1 MQLMGGTDGFVKKL
15 DELFTT
21 ETKLSGREQPDITG
35 LMGQYAHG
43 NEPSHHMAYLYDYAG
58 VPSKTQY
65 RVRQILDHFYKP
77 TPDGLIGN
85 EDCGQMSAWY
95 VLSASGFYSVLPG
108 QTRYD
113 LGTPLFKEVVFNL
126 ENGKKFIIR
135 APKVSPSNI
144 YINSAKWNGRPLAW
158 SYIVQEQIMAGGVL
172 ELDMSDKPNDK
183 AFPSY
188 SSSSVYQEQLAV
200 PIIEG
205 DRVFGSSTS
214 VSMKALSPRAV
225 IRYTLDGSEPNQ
237 NSTVY
242 SSPIKVDRTS
252 TVKAVAFLADI
263 RSRVAEATFSKRA
276 NDWTV
281 KLISQYNS
289 QYPGGGDNA
298 IIDGLRG
305 NENFAAGEWQG
316 FWAKPFEAVIDLQ
329 RQTEIRSVG
338 GSFLQSAR
346 SWIWMPANIKFE
358 ISNNGTDWTE
368 VADIKTDVP
377 LTEMKPTI
385 KEFRQTISPV
395 KVRYVRVRALNIG
408 KIPSWHLGAGGDPW
422 IFVDEIF
429 INN

>member
-1 MQLMGGTDGFVKKL
+1 MQLMGGTNGFVNKL

-35 LMGQYAHG
+35 LIGQYAHG

-65 RVRQILDHFYKP
+65 RVRKILDEFYKP

-108 QTRYD
+108 QQRYD

-135 APKVSPSNI
+135 APKVSPSNF
-144 YINSAKWNGRPLAW
+144 YINSAKWNGRRHEW

-183 AFPSY
+183 AFSAY
-188 SSSSVYQEQLAV
+188 STSSVYQEQLAV

-205 DRVFGSSTS
+205 ERVFSASTLI
-214 VSMKALSPRAV
+214 SMKALSPRAI
-225 IRYTLDGSEPNQ
+225 IRYTLDGSDP
-237 NSTVY
+237 NSTSAVY
-242 SSPIKVDRTS
+242 SSPIKVERTS
-252 TVKAVAFLADI
+252 TVKAAAFLADI
-263 RSRVAEATFSKRA
+263 RSRVSEATFSKRA

-289 QYPGGGDNA
+289 QYPGGGDDA

-316 FWAKPFEAVIDLQ
+316 FWGKPFEAVIDLQ
-329 RQTEIRSVG
+329 RETEIRSVG

-358 ISNNGTDWTE
+358 ISNYGSDWKE
-368 VADIKTDVP
+368 VADIKTGVP
-377 LTEMKPTI
+377 ATEMKPTI

-395 KVRYVRVRALNIG
+395 KARYVRVRAFNIG

-429 INN
+429 TN